1 MFRFSGKLTQI
12 LWLLLSGVSAP
23 CLSWAQACLP
33 PSQQTYFL
41 VPDSIRTDSVLIS
54 WMPGNG
60 DGRVLFLS
68 QQNSFSAPPAGTIP
82 NPSTNYQGG
91 QQCVYDGNG
100 SGPLWIGGLQPNTIY
115 YVAGFEYCLP
125 DRLYLDTVALLNPA
139 AFITAALPCSVPTVQ
154 ASNIG
159 LVQLGFY
166 GVQFYFSQGNG
177 SGRAVFLSDGA
188 PASVP
193 QNGLQFQGDTAF
205 QGGLQCVYFGPGSP
219 TLSLSGLQDGTN
231 YSIRIFEYCGSSP
244 VYLADSS
251 QGNPFLFSTPVD
263 SIQAPCSAPTTGVAG
278 LSAVWLGG
286 DSIQVDWQTGSGD
299 GQLILL
305 GSSAPVF
312 PPVNGQAPPPGSN
325 QYQGN
330 PTAVY
335 SGPLSGPA
343 SVQGLTPGTYFLSGY
358 GYCLPDYNYDLL
370 GMQTAPI
377 QVVVGAQGLNPAKM
391 EPQLLSNP
399 VPGAAWELKLGELE
413 RQDIEFKL
421 HSMQGKDLPV
431 AFEASPGGLRW
442 VGEVLTAGMYVLN
455 WKTREGRFGRLPVLV
470 SGQ

>member
-1 MFRFSGKLTQI
+1 MVRFSGKLTQI

-60 DGRVLFLS
+60 DGRVLFIS
-68 QQNSFSAPPAGTIP
+68 QQNYFVAPTPGTIP
-82 NPSTNYQGG
+82 SPSTTYQGG

-125 DRLYLDTVALLNPA
+125 DRLYFDTVALLNPA

-166 GVQFYFSQGNG
+166 GVQFYFSQGDG
-177 SGRAVFLSDGA
+177 SGRAVFLSDGP

-193 QNGLQFQGDTAF
+193 QNGSQLLGDTAF
-205 QGGLQCVYFGPGSP
+205 QGGVQCVYFGPGSP

-231 YSIRIFEYCGSSP
+231 YSIRIFEYCGNSP
-244 VYLADSS
+244 LYLADSS
-251 QGNPFLFSTPVD
+251 LGNPFYFSTPVD
-263 SIQAPCSAPTTGVAG
+263 SIQAPCEAPTSGVSG
-278 LSAVWLGG
+278 LSAAWLGG
-286 DSIQVDWQTGSGD
+286 DSIQVNWQAGSGD

-305 GSSAPVF
+305 GSSTPLF
-312 PPVNGQAPPPGSN
+312 PPVNGQAPPQSST